1 MKVTLKRFEIFSMQK
16 PELCENAQG
25 KHKENQ
31 VIDPM
36 AR

>member
-16 PELCENAQG
+16 LELCENAQG
-25 KHKENQ
+25 KRKENR
-31 VIDPM
+31 VINPM